1 MFVMCRYVYDVWVCL
16 WCMGMFVMCGYDY
29 NVLLPNV
36 TWLGKS
42 YNITGLN
49 RTLGLQKFEPPR
61 ISTESAHECGKV
73 VSPTDWPSVHSRKY
87 PWYLFPLEI
96 ESIPRP
102 YWCQKDYVTKKW
114 LHPNRTRD
122 LPVCKAVPEPTAPP
136 RNYHTLRYQCLFEIQ
151 LPTRWKKTI
160 FERLSYIVKKHC
172 LIKCNV
178 SFFRHYFQ
186 TSFYDSQLSVA
197 DFELYPTSWSFRVF
211 YYRE

>member
-73 VSPTDWPSVHSRKY
+73 VSPTDWPSAHSRKY
-87 PWYLFPLEI
+87 PWYLFPLET

-114 LHPNRTRD
+114 LHPIEPATFRFVKRCLNQRRHRVTITRLD
-122 LPVCKAVPEPTAPP
+122 TNVYSKYSYQPGEKRQYLKGCL
-136 RNYHTLRYQCLFEIQ
+136 TL
-151 LPTRWKKTI
+151 
-160 FERLSYIVKKHC
+160 
-172 LIKCNV
+172 
-178 SFFRHYFQ
+178 
-186 TSFYDSQLSVA
+186 
-197 DFELYPTSWSFRVF
+197 
-211 YYRE
+211 